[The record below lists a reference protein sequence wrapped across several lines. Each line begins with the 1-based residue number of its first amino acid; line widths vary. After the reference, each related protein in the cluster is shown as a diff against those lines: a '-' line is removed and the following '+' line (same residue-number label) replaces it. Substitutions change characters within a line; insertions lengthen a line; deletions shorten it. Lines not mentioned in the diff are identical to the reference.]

1 MLQDKRDVADVAA
14 ESRSRQ
20 GPPSAARV
28 GAPPRSPIGEC
39 RPRTY
44 VPLCRLPASH
54 VICSL
59 LGWPGPELHAF
70 PPRNLG
76 RSGLHPPLLICQHA
90 PSFTPLPLS
99 PHSDVPTTC
108 ARASTVHRST
118 TPLHD
123 RSSTTPPPSP
133 DPTGRPNLYTLY
145 HPQSMFRAVQVLN
158 LTVPHP
164 LDCVTRR
171 HRE

>member
-1 MLQDKRDVADVAA
+1 MLQLLQP
-14 ESRSRQ
+14 SRAPRQ

-28 GAPPRSPIGEC
+28 GAPPRSPIGER

-70 PPRNLG
+70 SPRNLG

>member
-1 MLQDKRDVADVAA
+1 MLQMLQP
-14 ESRSRQ
+14 SRAPQ

>member
-14 ESRSRQ
+14 ESRTTR
-20 GPPSAARV
+20 AALCCARRRPTV
-28 GAPPRSPIGEC
+28 LAYRRAPPPDIRAALPLTGESCHLLPPWLAWACISPPKFGQEWF
-39 RPRTY
+39 T
-44 VPLCRLPASH
+44 S
-54 VICSL
+54 
-59 LGWPGPELHAF
+59 
-70 PPRNLG
+70 
-76 RSGLHPPLLICQHA
+76 PLLICQHA

-123 RSSTTPPPSP
+123 RSSTTSPPSP

>member
-1 MLQDKRDVADVAA
+1 MLQMLQP
-14 ESRSRQ
+14 SRAPRQ

-28 GAPPRSPIGEC
+28 GAPPRSPIGER

-44 VPLCRLPASH
+44 TCRFAAYRRVMSSAP
-54 VICSL
+54 SL
-59 LGWPGPELHAF
+59 VSVGQSCMHFSPEIWA
-70 PPRNLG
+70 G
-76 RSGLHPPLLICQHA
+76 VVYIPLLICQHA

>member
-28 GAPPRSPIGEC
+28 GAPPRSPIGER

-59 LGWPGPELHAF
+59 LGWPGHAF

>member
-1 MLQDKRDVADVAA
+1 MLQMLQP
-14 ESRSRQ
+14 SRAPQ

-28 GAPPRSPIGEC
+28 GAPPCSPIGE
-39 RPRTY
+39 RHPRTY